1 MTRNLG
7 FISKIFFIIA
17 AVIAAAFVIMAFVT
31 MANVGFMSG
40 VVMLLSGACCAFGSF
55 AAGCLFQAMKDGLEN
70 DEEIYSA
77 IHELKAKMEKV
88 KTE

>member
-40 VVMLLSGACCAFGSF
+40 VVILLSGACCAFGSF
-55 AAGCLFQAMKDGLEN
+55 AAGCLFLCVRQLCRGMPFPGPEGWPR
-70 DEEIYSA
+70 E
-77 IHELKAKMEKV
+77 
-88 KTE
+88 